1 MVFLF
6 LDNGVSVICFTF
18 LYRIITELSDYSL
31 QIMSCHFDTYRL
43 FIKKKKHTVVWYF
56 ISEQAFN
63 ASQEIH
69 VDLKEFIMEC
79 SN

>member
-1 MVFLF
+1 MFHIS
-6 LDNGVSVICFTF
+6 VSHNYRAQWLLVTNYELPFWYLQVI
-18 LYRIITELSDYSL
+18 Y
-31 QIMSCHFDTYRL
+31 
-43 FIKKKKHTVVWYF
+43 KKKNHTVVWYF